1 MTDVTFDPLKQ
12 AYLQLRQHIGREW
25 AMQHEQPRPHYRRV
39 ARAAVRARQ
48 DNQAVQIAIISL
60 AGMALLLIEMAH
72 YAGGAL
78 LPRMF
83 AL

>member
-1 MTDVTFDPLKQ
+1 
-12 AYLQLRQHIGREW
+12 
-25 AMQHEQPRPHYRRV
+25 
-39 ARAAVRARQ
+39 
-48 DNQAVQIAIISL
+48 VQIAIISL